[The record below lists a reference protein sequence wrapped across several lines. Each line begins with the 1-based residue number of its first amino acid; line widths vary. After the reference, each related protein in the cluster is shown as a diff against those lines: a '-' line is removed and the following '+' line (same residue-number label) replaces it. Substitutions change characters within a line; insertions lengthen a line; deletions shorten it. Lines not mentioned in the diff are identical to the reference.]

1 MGGDFKGWWAR
12 AGVWGW
18 WAKARPLGCVSQSWA
33 IKPRKENC
41 FQQLLWDHGLTREKS
56 PPREGMEG
64 ILCSCSSAREYS
76 AQTRCFSHV
85 ITKEFLINQGDT
97 SLRWDAKKSLCPCH
111 TLCPGLEETE
121 PASLIRYFDW
131 VNLSTIW
138 QALREGFPG
147 STTGKEPT
155 CQCRRCKRFGFN
167 PWVRKIPWSRKW
179 QLTPVF
185 LPGESPWIEEP
196 GGVTIGSRSRTRL
209 ST

>member
-1 MGGDFKGWWAR
+1 
-12 AGVWGW
+12 
-18 WAKARPLGCVSQSWA
+18 
-33 IKPRKENC
+33 
-41 FQQLLWDHGLTREKS
+41 
-56 PPREGMEG
+56 MEG
-64 ILCSCSSAREYS
+64 ILCSCSSAGEYN
-76 AQTRCFSHV
+76 AQSRCFSHV

-97 SLRWDAKKSLCPCH
+97 SLRWNAKKSLCPCH

-121 PASLIRYFDW
+121 SASLIRYFDW
-131 VNLSTIW
+131 VNLSKIW
-138 QALREGFPG
+138 QALRDGFPG

-179 QLTPVF
+179 QPTPVF

-196 GGVTIGSRSRTRL
+196 GGVTIGSQSRTRL